1 MKKYLILFLILF
13 VSPIGGYS
21 QGIMGKIVDEGKQPL
36 EFANILLLN
45 QKDSAFVAGTISSA
59 EGLFVFSVPTIKPS
73 MYIIKVSSVG
83 YQTICQPVVNNDI
96 GVIVLNN
103 DAQLLGEVVIKGD
116 LPKTRLKGDALVTNV
131 AGSILAK
138 AGTAEDVLSKIPGV
152 TANNGTLN
160 VFGRGTPVVYIN
172 GREVRDASE
181 LDQLASDN
189 IKSIDVVTTPG
200 ARYAASVKAV
210 IRIQT
215 KKTVGDGFGFNNRA
229 FVKYNKEWSYLDQFN
244 FNYRKDKLDII
255 GTLYYGNNSW
265 WRNYDAVQNT
275 YLDSQW
281 KQETFSKQATKNQQ
295 LTGNLALNYIF
306 NTNNSLGIS
315 YKIDRQPDMS
325 ATGIFKTD
333 VYQDKLFYE
342 QTLSNSYGNRQS
354 TQQLF
359 NFYYNG
365 KVKEWSIDFNADVL
379 LGNEH
384 VGTDA
389 QEHITDKVGAESY
402 QQVTSMSDTK
412 NNLYAGKL
420 IFSRPLLGGQFS
432 LGGEYSH
439 TKRDSEFRNPEGLLK
454 DDNSRIKEGSSAL
467 FTEYGRDFGKVN
479 IQAGVRFE
487 NIIFNYYVAG
497 VRKDEQSKKYN
508 NIFPSL
514 SLSMP
519 IGKTQIQ
526 LSYATDVSRPTFH
539 MLRNRVEYA
548 NRYTYESGNPLL
560 SPSITHNLSFTG
572 VYKWWQLY
580 MGFQHVL
587 NDFIYTSEPYLS
599 DNPTIALLQE
609 KNTNA
614 YDKVNLSLSASPTL
628 GLWSPQFRVGL
639 RKQWYKVETP
649 DGDVRLNDPVFSAS
663 WQNAIALPQGIVF
676 NVDIN
681 WSDKSYEQNRVYAK
695 SWGINA
701 SLYKAFF
708 DNRLTLLLQG
718 TDIFNTNR
726 MHYFAYYGKL
736 RTSSQNAESNMRSG
750 RFTVRYMFNA
760 SKSKYKGTGAGESQK
775 ERL

>member
-1 MKKYLILFLILF
+1 MNKYLILSIILF
-13 VSPIGGYS
+13 VSLIEGHS
-21 QGIMGKIVDEGKQPL
+21 QEVAGKVVDDKRQPL
-36 EFANILLLN
+36 EFANVLLLN
-45 QKDSAFVAGTISSA
+45 QKDSAFVAGTISNV
-59 EGLFVFSVPTIKPS
+59 EGVFMFSVPTTESS

-83 YQTICQPVVNNDI
+83 YQTICRPVTLGDV

-138 AGTAEDVLSKIPGV
+138 AGTAEDVLAKIPGV
-152 TANNGTLN
+152 TANDGALN

-181 LDQLASDN
+181 LDQLSSDN
-189 IKSIDVVTTPG
+189 IKSIDVVTNPG
-200 ARYAASVKAV
+200 ARYAASIKAV

-215 KKTVGDGFGFNNRA
+215 KNAIGDGLGFNNRA
-229 FVKYNKEWSYLDQFN
+229 FVKYDKEWSYLDQFN
-244 FNYRKDKLDII
+244 FNYRKDKFDLI
-255 GTLYYGNNSW
+255 GTLYYGNNSG

-281 KQETFSKQATKNQQ
+281 KQQTSSNQTTKYQQ
-295 LTGNLALNYIF
+295 LIGDMALNYVF
-306 NTNNSLGIS
+306 NADHSLGVS

-325 ATGIFKTD
+325 ATGFFNTD
-333 VYQDKLFYE
+333 VYQDEQFYE
-342 QTLSNSYGNRQS
+342 QTLSDSYGDRQS

-365 KVKEWSIDFNADVL
+365 KVKEWNIDFNADVL
-379 LGNEH
+379 SGNEH
-384 VGTDA
+384 VGTES
-389 QEHITDKVGAESY
+389 QEHITDKAGVESS
-402 QQVTSMSDTK
+402 QRVTSQSDTENK
-412 NNLYAGKL
+412 LYAGKL
-420 IFSRPLLGGQFS
+420 IFSRPLLSGQFS

-439 TKRDSEFRNPEGLLK
+439 TQRDSEFRNPEGLLK
-454 DDNSRIKEGSSAL
+454 DDDSQIKEGSSAL
-467 FTEYGRDFGKVN
+467 FTEYSRDFGKVN

-487 NIIFNYYVAG
+487 NIIFDYYVGG

-508 NIFPSL
+508 NVFPSL

-519 IGKTQIQ
+519 IGKTQMQ
-526 LSYATDVSRPTFH
+526 LSYATDVSRPTYH

-548 NRYTYESGNPLL
+548 NRYTYESGNPFLL
-560 SPSITHNLSFTG
+560 PSITHNLSFTA

-580 MGFQHVL
+580 AGFQHVL
-587 NDFIYTSEPYLS
+587 DDFIYMSESYAN
-599 DNPTIALLQE
+599 DPTIALLQE
-609 KNTNA
+609 RNTSA

-628 GLWSPQFRVGL
+628 GCWSPQFRVGL

-649 DGDVRLNDPVFSAS
+649 DGDVRLNDPMFSAS

-681 WSDKSYEQNRVYAK
+681 WSDKSYEQNRVYAE
-695 SWGINA
+695 SWGVNV
-701 SLYKAFF
+701 SLYKGFLN
-708 DNRLTLLLQG
+708 NRLTLLLQG
-718 TDIFNTNR
+718 NDIFNTRR
-726 MHYFAYYGKL
+726 MNYWAYYGKL
-736 RTSSQNAESNMRSG
+736 RTASQNSEPNMRSG
-750 RFTVRYMFNA
+750 RLTVRYMLNT
-760 SKSKYKGTGAGESQK
+760 SKSKYKGTGAGKSQK